1 MSEETLL
8 TPEGA
13 RQLREELENLKGPA
27 RLALA
32 QRLRAA
38 VQQGDLSENAD
49 YASAKEA
56 QSFLEGRIQELEG
69 VLRHARVVQ
78 PSLGPK
84 EAIELG
90 CRVTVEE
97 TSGDPETFVLVGSKE
112 ADPRAGKISHESPI
126 GNALLGH
133 RVGDLVQ
140 VQTPAGPIS
149 LKVLRIE

>member
-1 MSEETLL
+1 MSEEALL

-13 RQLREELENLKGPA
+13 RRLKEELDNLKGPA

-49 YASAKEA
+49 YSSAKEA

-69 VLRHARVVQ
+69 ILRHARIVQ
-78 PSLGPK
+78 PTPGPK
-84 EAIELG
+84 ESIELG
-90 CRVTVEE
+90 CRVTVAQPDA
-97 TSGDPETFVLVGSKE
+97 DPETFQLVGSKE

-126 GNALLGH
+126 GSALLGH
-133 RVGDLVQ
+133 RVGELVA
-140 VQTPAGPIS
+140 VRTPAGTLQ
-149 LKVLRIE
+149 LKILRIE